1 MATLTWGIHK
11 IKARFMLDVKVYKV
25 PVGVLGTQELALER
39 HVKRVNLNVAK
50 RKRSSDGFSFRIC
63 LEPDGY

>member
-1 MATLTWGIHK
+1 
-11 IKARFMLDVKVYKV
+11 MLDVKVYRV

-63 LEPDGY
+63 LGPDGY